1 MFAGVGD
8 TENAG
13 SISSMGQ
20 LHTHMLEN
28 TESEIYRRL
37 VRLLGSQALSVP
49 MTDVGVG
56 WGEDDTIVTECVQV
70 HLSSHSA
77 VTGPVCH
84 AV

>member
-20 LHTHMLEN
+20 LLEN
-28 TESEIYRRL
+28 TESGRDISE
-37 VRLLGSQALSVP
+37 VRLDSICSQALSVP

-77 VTGPVCH
+77 VTGPV
-84 AV
+84 

>member
-1 MFAGVGD
+1 MGD

-20 LHTHMLEN
+20 LLEN
-28 TESEIYRRL
+28 TESGRGISG
-37 VRLLGSQALSVP
+37 VRLDSICSQALSVP

-70 HLSSHSA
+70 HLSSQSA

>member
-1 MFAGVGD
+1 MGD

-20 LHTHMLEN
+20 LLEN
-28 TESEIYRRL
+28 TESGRDISEVSKTIC
-37 VRLLGSQALSVP
+37 SQALSVP

-77 VTGPVCH
+77 VTNCVSRS
-84 AV
+84 VTE